1 MSTSGYLGLSDIDVL
16 VLSVRDRESRRLIG
30 EAITAYRG
38 GALRS
43 ALMSTW
49 IAVAY
54 DIIAKTRELAGQGE
68 AAPREFVKELDDAIE
83 ANNKRKLQ
91 TIEAELLTKANN
103 DLQLLV
109 PHEYSAL
116 ARLQKDR
123 HLCAHPAFVV
133 EDELYQPS
141 PELVRTHIVHAL
153 KYLLVHAPLQ
163 GKSAIARFDSDLL
176 SASFPVTAEEISTFL
191 RSRYLDRAKDV
202 LVINLV
208 KAIVSAPFGAE
219 HVKYT
224 SRIRTLALTLRE
236 IAKAKIEIYDSVMPG
251 YVAEKLE
258 RVTDELLLSICPFL
272 EKDPRIWDWIKEPE
286 RTRIR
291 RLLETADVETLKT
304 YAAFDAFAIARL
316 SEVLL
321 NRFDDFDETAKISII
336 VEHSRKELVG
346 RGLEIYAQAESFRHA
361 ERLGQSIVLPLA
373 KWFSPGDVKV
383 VLKFVSDN
391 EQIWKAAGTPEIL
404 EQLFDQTTSLLPNSR
419 PHWKAFVQEQ
429 IDLMNGD
436 ASEYYAYP
444 GLQERL
450 GRICKDLTNEKFDP
464 RPEVFYI
471 RSRRMQQTQGEPW

>member
-450 GRICKDLTNEKFDP
+450 GPNL
-464 RPEVFYI
+464 
-471 RSRRMQQTQGEPW
+471 